1 MVHEPRKHKEHV
13 ERRLDS
19 GKKRPMN
26 KVSSQQRPEA
36 QDRDAWHGYWR
47 ARGQPWRTEP
57 EIDPERQA
65 YLAERR
71 AIKPDLE
78 QGIYPFKDIKLNRA
92 DVEWLLVTHM
102 NGRGPVDWHEFR
114 QHARAGLDLR
124 GADLRGAD
132 LGHLPLAH
140 MLGGL
145 SWEERDR
152 TPERREMAAIHLEG
166 AILSWAHLEGAE
178 LYMAYLSRAD
188 LYKAHLEGASLRK
201 AHLEGVSLR
210 NAHLEGKYLFPRKQG
225 TRQNEHSMDE
235 LPPADLRAAFF
246 DSKTDLRNTSL
257 GDEVQGYVR
266 LADVHWE
273 GVNLGV
279 VDWAPVKMLGDE
291 TRARRARDEE
301 GNEKEKETRIHE
313 YREAVRAN
321 RQLAVAL
328 QDQGLNEEAARFAY
342 RAQLLQKDVQW
353 RQGKLGAFLFSTFL
367 DLLAGYGYKP
377 LRSLVAYLLVIACFT
392 VVYYF
397 IGQTVGPRLSPLGAL
412 VFSLTS
418 FHGRGLFTGRI
429 AVDDPITVLAAFE
442 AVVGLAIEISFI
454 ATFTRRFFGK

>member
-1 MVHEPRKHKEHV
+1 
-13 ERRLDS
+13 
-19 GKKRPMN
+19 MN
-26 KVSSQQRPEA
+26 KVSSQQRPDT
-36 QDRDAWHGYWR
+36 QDRDAWHSYWKER
-47 ARGQPWRTEP
+47 RQPWRTEP
-57 EIDPERQA
+57 DIDPERQA

-92 DVEWLLVTHM
+92 DVEWLLATHM

-114 QHARAGLDLR
+114 LFARAGIDLR

-132 LGHLPLAH
+132 LRHLPLAH

-145 SWEERDR
+145 SWQERNR
-152 TPERREMAAIHLEG
+152 TPERREMAAVHLEG

-201 AHLEGVSLR
+201 AHLEGASLR
-210 NAHLEGKYLFPRKQG
+210 DAHLEGKFLFPRKQG
-225 TRQNEHSMDE
+225 ARQNESSMNI
-235 LPPADLRAAFF
+235 LPPANLRAAFF
-246 DSKTDLRNTSL
+246 DSTTDLRNTSL
-257 GDEVQGYVR
+257 GDDEQGFVL

-279 VDWAPVKMLGDE
+279 VDWAPVKMVGDE
-291 TRARRARDEE
+291 IRARRARDEE

-328 QDQGLNEEAARFAY
+328 QQQGLNEEAARFAY
-342 RAQLLQKDVQW
+342 RAQLLQKKVLWQQ
-353 RQGKLGAFLFSTFL
+353 RKLAAFLFSTFL

-377 LRSLVAYLLVIACFT
+377 LRSLIAYLLVIFCFAAF
-392 VVYYF
+392 YYF
-397 IGQTVGPRLSPLGAL
+397 LGQTVGPGLSPLGAL
-412 VFSLTS
+412 VFSTTS
-418 FHGRGLFTGRI
+418 FHGRGLFPARVV
-429 AVDDPITVLAAFE
+429 VDDPITVLAALE

-454 ATFTRRFFGK
+454 ATFTQRFFGK